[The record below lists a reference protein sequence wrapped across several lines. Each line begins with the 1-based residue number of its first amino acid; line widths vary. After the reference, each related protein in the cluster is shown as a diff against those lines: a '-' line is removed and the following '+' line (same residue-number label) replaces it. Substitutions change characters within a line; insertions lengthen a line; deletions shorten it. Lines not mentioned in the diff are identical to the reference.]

1 MELIVWFCMGIL
13 FTLGVQAF
21 AYVSTRVRLPWYAWA
36 MAFIGGIL
44 ILFGIGWASASFFE
58 GVAQSGSMG
67 LIFFS
72 LPGFVLIVLS
82 WRLFAPKGASL
93 WIQS

>member
-13 FTLGVQAF
+13 FTLGVQVF
-21 AYVSTRVRLPWYAWA
+21 AYASTRVRLPWYAWA
-36 MAFIGGIL
+36 MAFTGGFFV
-44 ILFGIGWASASFFE
+44 LFGIGWASASFFE

-93 WIQS
+93 W